1 MELEMQLEIGVPVMF
16 TIRQAAQILNVSRT
30 QIYNLIK
37 TRELDSVKVG
47 RSRRITE
54 SQLVTYILK
63 LEDKSQD

>member
-1 MELEMQLEIGVPVMF
+1 MQLEIGVPVMF

>member
-1 MELEMQLEIGVPVMF
+1 MQLEIGVPVMF

-54 SQLVTYILK
+54 SQLVTYIQK
-63 LEDKSQD
+63 LEDKTQD